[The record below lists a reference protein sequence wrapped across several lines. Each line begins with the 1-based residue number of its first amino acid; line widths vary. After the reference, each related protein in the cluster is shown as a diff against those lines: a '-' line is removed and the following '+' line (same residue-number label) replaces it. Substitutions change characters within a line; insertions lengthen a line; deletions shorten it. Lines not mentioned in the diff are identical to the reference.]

1 MKKCN
6 YKMEEK
12 YIKRRTVATMLGM
25 QCLTLT
31 YVCIFLYGI
40 MH

>member
-1 MKKCN
+1 MNKMEKYK

-25 QCLTLT
+25 QFVTIF
-31 YVCIFLYGI
+31 YV
-40 MH
+40 